1 MSDLVRI
8 EAPPAPPQPHRPRR
22 LPGSAELAAYALFA
36 ALALAALLVPGW
48 GLFAPD
54 TKPELYLAPGRALR
68 AVLAAW
74 RPDPYLGQPSFD
86 AGAAPA
92 ALAVAVIRA
101 LGADAWLAVRLWRA
115 VLLLVAGWGAARLF
129 HHLTAGD
136 RAVPQRSLAAGRV
149 AAAVV
154 YVANPYVV
162 VAGAT
167 NPVLLP
173 YALLPWL
180 LLAFAGSLRE
190 PRSWRWP
197 ADRKGTRLNSSHV
210 KISYA
215 VFCLKKK

>member
-48 GLFAPD
+48 GLVAPD

-92 ALAVAVIRA
+92 AL
-101 LGADAWLAVRLWRA
+101 
-115 VLLLVAGWGAARLF
+115 
-129 HHLTAGD
+129 
-136 RAVPQRSLAAGRV
+136 

-197 ADRKGTRLNSSHV
+197 ALF
-210 KISYA
+210 A
-215 VFCLKKK
+215 LA